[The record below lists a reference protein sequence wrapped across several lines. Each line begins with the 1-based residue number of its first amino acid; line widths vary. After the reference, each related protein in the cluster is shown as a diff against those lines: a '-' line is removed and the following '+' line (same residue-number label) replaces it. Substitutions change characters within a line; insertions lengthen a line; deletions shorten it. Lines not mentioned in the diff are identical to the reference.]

1 MTGFKT
7 HRNSEQI
14 LCQSFPDPSLDKTSA
29 QVGTF
34 PVLIENYDRKRDQP
48 TYRPTDGQEE
58 SKGNYTSNELT
69 PKLSP
74 DPNEKALC
82 D

>member
-29 QVGTF
+29 QIGTF
-34 PVLIENYDRKRDQP
+34 PVLIENYDRKTDRPTNQP
-48 TYRPTDGQEE
+48 TDLPTNGRTGGV
-58 SKGNYTSNELT
+58 KG
-69 PKLSP
+69 KLHFQ
-74 DPNEKALC
+74 
-82 D
+82 